1 MGNILINV
9 PDISDTDLVFDE
21 GETRRILKFFW
32 PHQANKIDGMT
43 IDNDVRRLAQTGLVA
58 AIDGS
63 YALGFIFALGQ
74 TVVRPGSGVKSF
86 AKKLARQF
94 VRHWWK
100 HTKQRDLEDV
110 QIYDVVKDRIAG
122 ALRPRLDLILQGV
135 ALKRGGLLFYATANR
150 PLFAWA

>member
-1 MGNILINV
+1 
-9 PDISDTDLVFDE
+9 
-21 GETRRILKFFW
+21 
-32 PHQANKIDGMT
+32 MT

-86 AKKLARQF
+86 AKKLARRF

-110 QIYDVVKDRIAG
+110 QIYDAVKNSIANALKDRLG
-122 ALRPRLDLILQGV
+122 QMLQGV
-135 ALKRGGLLFYATANR
+135 ALKPGGPLFYATVNK
-150 PLFAWA
+150 PLFAWT